1 MEYNRYNIALLCTSA
16 IYFFVWVAAL
26 LVILNLS
33 NVNNNGINDD
43 GINDE
48 GKAIITDPAGS
59 ILLDIFAAL
68 ALLYPLSFFGSLFF
82 VAINQKKSDKWFL
95 GLLLPIVL
103 LTLIL
108 SLLCPYLRLY
118 NIIQLNIPEELF
130 FFIPV
135 LAAPASA
142 LFIKSVPEER
152 RESAKKYVKVAKVIS
167 IYAAIIGFMYF
178 IDSFLLKNIFSPID
192 HSSSSVYII
201 IMLLM
206 LIYMAV
212 GLPSI
217 GICLMLMAKEKQPR
231 ASTSKRVHKPSF

>member
-33 NVNNNGINDD
+33 NVNNNDINDD

-48 GKAIITDPAGS
+48 GKAIITDPMGP
-59 ILLDIFAAL
+59 ILLGIFAAF

-95 GLLLPIVL
+95 GLPLPIVL

-108 SLLCPYLRLY
+108 SLLCPYLHLY
-118 NIIQLNIPEELF
+118 IPEELF

>member
-33 NVNNNGINDD
+33 NVHNSGINDD

-59 ILLDIFAAL
+59 ILLDIFFAAF

-95 GLLLPIVL
+95 GLPLPIVL

-108 SLLCPYLRLY
+108 SLLCQYLRLY
-118 NIIQLNIPEELF
+118 NIIQLSIPEELF

-152 RESAKKYVKVAKVIS
+152 RESAKKYVIVAKFVS

-192 HSSSSVYII
+192 HSSSSVYI
-201 IMLLM
+201 MFLM

-217 GICLMLMAKEKQPR
+217 GICLMLMAKEKQPV
-231 ASTSKRVHKPSF
+231 ALTSKRVHKPSF

>member
-33 NVNNNGINDD
+33 NVNNRGIND
-43 GINDE
+43 G
-48 GKAIITDPAGS
+48 GITDPAGS
-59 ILLDIFAAL
+59 ILLDIFTAF
-68 ALLYPLSFFGSLFF
+68 ALLPLSFFGSLFF

-95 GLLLPIVL
+95 GLPLPIVL

-108 SLLCPYLRLY
+108 SLLCPYLHLY
-118 NIIQLNIPEELF
+118 IPEELF

-142 LFIKSVPEER
+142 LFIKSVPKER
-152 RESAKKYVKVAKVIS
+152 RESAKKYVIVAKVVS

-192 HSSSSVYII
+192 HSPSSFYYII
-201 IMLLM
+201 MFLM
-206 LIYMAV
+206 LIYMAF

-217 GICLMLMAKEKQPR
+217 GICLMRMAKEKQPS
-231 ASTSKRVHKPSF
+231 ASTSKRVHKPRF

>member
-1 MEYNRYNIALLCTSA
+1 MEYNRYNITLLCTSA

-26 LVILNLS
+26 LIILNLG
-33 NVNNNGINDD
+33 NVNNSGINDD
-43 GINDE
+43 GINDDGE
-48 GKAIITDPAGS
+48 AIITDPIGPIS
-59 ILLDIFAAL
+59 LDIFAAF
-68 ALLYPLSFFGSLFF
+68 ALPYPLSFFGSLFF

-95 GLLLPIVL
+95 GLPLPIVL

-118 NIIQLNIPEELF
+118 IPEELF

>member
-26 LVILNLS
+26 LVILNVS
-33 NVNNNGINDD
+33 NVNNSDIDEYV
-43 GINDE
+43 INDE
-48 GKAIITDPAGS
+48 GEVTKINYPEEP
-59 ILLDIFAAL
+59 ILLGIFEAF

-82 VAINQKKSDKWFL
+82 VAINRKKSDKWFL

-108 SLLCPYLRLY
+108 SLLCLYLRRY
-118 NIIQLNIPEELF
+118 ISEELF
-130 FFIPV
+130 FLIPV

-152 RESAKKYVKVAKVIS
+152 RESAKKYVIVAKFVS

-192 HSSSSVYII
+192 HSPSSFYII
-201 IMLLM
+201 IMFLM

-217 GICLMLMAKEKQPR
+217 GICLMRMAKEKQPS
-231 ASTSKRVHKPSF
+231 ASTSKRVHKPRF